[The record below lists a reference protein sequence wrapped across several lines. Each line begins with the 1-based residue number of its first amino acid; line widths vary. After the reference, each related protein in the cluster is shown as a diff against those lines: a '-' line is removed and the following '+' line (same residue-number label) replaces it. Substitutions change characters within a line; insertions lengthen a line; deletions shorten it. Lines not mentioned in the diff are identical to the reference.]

1 MRLEHR
7 RIQVWD
13 PFVRVFHWSL
23 VLVGILAWASAEEQ
37 AWLHERAGYFI
48 LVLIGLRVLWG
59 LVGSHHARFSE
70 FLRGPRQT
78 LAYLRDLRSVRPQ
91 HYLGHNPAGGWMVVA
106 LLCAMLSTGA
116 SGALIGTGEGEF
128 VEELHEGLA
137 ERIRAF
143 LAGRNVPLVGE
154 VPYHAGLREAVQR
167 GVPVTALDDEA
178 LAAAIGRIWAGVR
191 AALSD
196 PARTAGAS
204 ATA

>member
-1 MRLEHR
+1 MRLQHR

-23 VLVGILAWASAEEQ
+23 VSVGILAWGSAEEQ

-48 LVLIGLRVLWG
+48 LVLVGLRVLWG

-106 LLCAMLSTGA
+106 LLCAMLATGA

-137 ERIRAF
+137 EFTLVLVVIHLGGVLFSSLLHRE
-143 LAGRNVPLVGE
+143 NLVG
-154 VPYHAGLREAVQR
+154 AMW
-167 GVPVTALDDEA
+167 T
-178 LAAAIGRIWAGVR
+178 
-191 AALSD
+191 
-196 PARTAGAS
+196 GAKIRRN
-204 ATA
+204 ADV